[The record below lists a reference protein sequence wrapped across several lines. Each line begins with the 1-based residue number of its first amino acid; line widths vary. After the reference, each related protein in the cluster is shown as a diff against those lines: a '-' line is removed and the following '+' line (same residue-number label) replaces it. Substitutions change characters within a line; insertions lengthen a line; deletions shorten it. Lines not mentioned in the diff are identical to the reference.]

1 MRMSLFSR
9 TAYDEE
15 RKLIGFI
22 TNGVRYGID
31 IMRVMEIVNPC
42 ETVQV
47 PAVPPFVVGVA
58 DHRGTI
64 IPIINLRARFGLESG
79 SSDRYTK
86 WIFAKIENREIGLQV
101 DRVTQV
107 LRVTPDQKRDRRS
120 LLNETVG
127 EGEQWIKNVF
137 ADDSGLVFEIDLKA
151 VIGEAAKLPDEDGM
165 EREER

>member
-1 MRMSLFSR
+1 MRMNLFSR
-9 TAYDEE
+9 TTHDEE

-31 IMRVMEIVNPC
+31 IMRVMEIVNPGD
-42 ETVQV
+42 TIQV
-47 PAVPPFVVGVA
+47 PAVPHYVVGVA

-64 IPIINLRARFGLESG
+64 IPIINLRARFGLENV

-86 WIFAKIENREIGLQV
+86 WILAKIDNREIGLLV

-107 LRVTPDQKRDRRS
+107 LRVTPEQKRDRRS
-120 LLNETVG
+120 LLNETGG
-127 EGEQWIKNVF
+127 EGEQWIQNVF
-137 ADDSGLVFEIDLKA
+137 ADDSGLVFEIDLST
-151 VIGEAAKLPDEDGM
+151 VIGEAAELPDKDGM